1 MVSHNK
7 PKSLK
12 INRQTLSNGIL
23 QKLASDKMGQNVKL
37 LSERE
42 LLDSRRSLIKDSHS
56 GNNVWIF
63 GYGSLKWNPS
73 FSYDMRIPAHLF
85 GYHRRFCLRTT
96 ITRGSQEKPGLVLG
110 LDRGGSARGILFRIP
125 ASIAARECDLIW
137 KREMLSGAYKP
148 SWVKVKSNDGRTLK
162 ALTFIIKRSHP
173 NFAEPISDEE
183 SIKIIAE
190 ASGIIGPNSEYL
202 LNTAT
207 ALHSEGIIDQKLK
220 RLANLLKIYQNS

>member
-63 GYGSLKWNPS
+63 GNKYSL
-73 FSYDMRIPAHLF
+73 
-85 GYHRRFCLRTT
+85 TQT
-96 ITRGSQEKPGLVLG
+96 SQ
-110 LDRGGSARGILFRIP
+110 
-125 ASIAARECDLIW
+125 
-137 KREMLSGAYKP
+137 M
-148 SWVKVKSNDGRTLK
+148 
-162 ALTFIIKRSHP
+162 
-173 NFAEPISDEE
+173 
-183 SIKIIAE
+183 
-190 ASGIIGPNSEYL
+190 
-202 LNTAT
+202 
-207 ALHSEGIIDQKLK
+207 
-220 RLANLLKIYQNS
+220 